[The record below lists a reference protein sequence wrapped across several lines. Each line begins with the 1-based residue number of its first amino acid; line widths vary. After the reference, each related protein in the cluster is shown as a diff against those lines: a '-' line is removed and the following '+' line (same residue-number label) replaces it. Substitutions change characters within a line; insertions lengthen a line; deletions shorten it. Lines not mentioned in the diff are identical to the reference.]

1 MNDIIWNQSLSRA
14 NFTMTDSDDVG
25 TQHFNIG
32 DNLRH
37 KAFYEESIEELQ
49 KALHLQE
56 TKLGANS
63 TVVAMTH
70 YSLGLAFRATK
81 DYNQA
86 MRHLNTAAEMYESYG
101 EKNKFA
107 SDVKNCKLNLARTH
121 HSRGVSY
128 QRGGQYDDSIMEH
141 RKAIAIR
148 ESILGRSH
156 LETARSHYV
165 MGCALSDRGD
175 FDEALGELRRALRTR
190 ILFFGKDHLD
200 SVEVVENIG
209 IVLDARGNM
218 NADFIIEYKT
228 IILRSLEYENE
239 GDIMCRKDEF
249 EDAMIYYRKA
259 LSLEMQ
265 YLGDLHPTT
274 CDLYLR
280 MADALGEF
288 GDLEASLVEYKSA
301 IAIYERMM
309 GKFHV
314 KMANIYT
321 KLAGVL
327 MDKGEYETAL
337 SFYAKAYGIYDGT
350 LGLHDDTKQALMN
363 VKLAAEKNRAVN
375 SSMAI
380 LVHAEEKFKRRHPSV
395 SGAESHDNSESISNE
410 DGSDE
415 SIKMNGLNKK
425 KKKEKGD
432 VDEGKENES
441 PEVHLDVI

>member
-1 MNDIIWNQSLSRA
+1 MADDI
-14 NFTMTDSDDVG
+14 G

-37 KAFYEESIEELQ
+37 KAFYVESIEELH

-56 TKLGANS
+56 TKLGSNS
-63 TVVAMTH
+63 AIVAMTH

-81 DYNQA
+81 DYKQA
-86 MRHLNTAAEMYESYG
+86 MKHLNTATEIYESLG
-101 EKNKFA
+101 DRNKFG
-107 SDVKNCKLNLARTH
+107 SEIKDCKLNQARTH
-121 HSRGVSY
+121 HCRGVSY
-128 QRGGQYDDSIMEH
+128 QRSGQYDDSIMEH
-141 RKAIAIR
+141 RKAISIR
-148 ESILGRSH
+148 ESLLGRSH

-175 FDEALGELRRALRTR
+175 FDEALGELRRALRAR
-190 ILFFGKDHLD
+190 ILVFGKEHLD
-200 SVEVVENIG
+200 SVEVVDNIG
-209 IVLDARGNM
+209 TVLNARGNM
-218 NADFIIEYKT
+218 NAEAIIEYKT
-228 IILRSLEYENE
+228 IVFRSLDYETE

-280 MADALGEF
+280 MAEALGEF
-288 GDLEASLVEYKSA
+288 GDLQASLVEYKSA
-301 IAIYERMM
+301 ITIYERMM

-363 VKLAAEKNRAVN
+363 VKLAAEKNRAAK

-380 LVHAEEKFKRRHPSV
+380 LVKAEEEFNERHPSV
-395 SGAESHDNSESISNE
+395 SGVETPDISESLSNE
-410 DGSDE
+410 DGKDE
-415 SIKMNGLNKK
+415 MNTINGEGKKKRRKK
-425 KKKEKGD
+425 KKKKK
-432 VDEGKENES
+432 DEEDIEDDGIENES
-441 PEVHLDVI
+441 PEPTMDII